1 MTDAAAPETV
11 QPAYRVL
18 QVGDPVPWFK
28 QNSTSNPHYSF
39 DTAAGRYVVLCFY
52 GTGSDEVGRATLMSF
67 QEEHR
72 DLFDDD
78 KITLFGVSVD
88 PSDESD
94 MRAKQ
99 IIPGIRH
106 FWDFDGVVGRLYGA
120 LPRNTLPDR
129 SQIPIR
135 RF

>member
-1 MTDAAAPETV
+1 MTDAAAPETA

-28 QNSTSNPHYSF
+28 QNSTSNPQYSF

-52 GTGSDEVGRATLMSF
+52 GTGSDEIGRATLASF

-78 KITLFGVSVD
+78 RIALFGVSVD
-88 PSDESD
+88 PADESD

-106 FWDFDGVVGRLYGA
+106 FWDFDGAEELRRGVRPRRRN
-120 LPRNTLPDR
+120 PRNGGCR
-129 SQIPIR
+129 G
-135 RF
+135 